1 MTSQEYTQWLKGFL
15 DAIDNYAI
23 TKKQFDLIREKL
35 KEVDDTTQS
44 IGNPVGNGG
53 WWGGTTTP
61 YSIPLSG
68 TSATTAV
75 NYPSGST
82 LTYTTGNNGVG
93 TTYTMGGTITSTN
106 TTYVNQSSDNEL
118 RSKYLRNSE
127 GYESLEELEND
138 FFGEYDEKLL
148 LD

>member
-15 DAIDNYAI
+15 DAVDNYDI
-23 TKKQFDLIREKL
+23 TKKQFDAIREKL

-44 IGNPVGNGG
+44 IGNPIGNG

-68 TSATTAV
+68 TITTGGTITTS

-82 LTYTTGNNGVG
+82 VTYTTGNGG
-93 TTYTMGGTITSTN
+93 ISTYTLGGNITPTSA
-106 TTYVNQSSDNEL
+106 YVNQSSED
-118 RSKYLRNSE
+118 
-127 GYESLEELEND
+127 
-138 FFGEYDEKLL
+138 DERLL

>member
-15 DAIDNYAI
+15 DAVDNYDI
-23 TKKQFDLIREKL
+23 TKKQFDAIREKL

-44 IGNPVGNGG
+44 IGNPITIGNG
-53 WWGGTTTP
+53 WWGGTATP

-68 TSATTAV
+68 TITTGGTITTS

-82 LTYTTGNNGVG
+82 LTYTTGNGGVSS
-93 TTYTMGGTITSTN
+93 YTLGGTITSTN
-106 TTYVNQSSDNEL
+106 TAYVNQSSED
-118 RSKYLRNSE
+118 
-127 GYESLEELEND
+127 
-138 FFGEYDEKLL
+138 DEKLL

>member
-15 DAIDNYAI
+15 DAVDNYAI
-23 TKKQFDLIREKL
+23 TKKQFDAIREKL

-44 IGNPVGNGG
+44 IGNPIGNGG
-53 WWGGTTTP
+53 WWGGTTP

-68 TSATTAV
+68 TFTTGGTITTS

-82 LTYTTGNNGVG
+82 VTYTTGNSTG
-93 TTYTMGGTITSTN
+93 TYTMPTGTLTSTN
-106 TTYVNQSSDNEL
+106 TAYLNKSSED
-118 RSKYLRNSE
+118 
-127 GYESLEELEND
+127 
-138 FFGEYDEKLL
+138 DEKLL

>member
-15 DAIDNYAI
+15 DAVDNYAI
-23 TKKQFDLIREKL
+23 TKKQFDAIREKL

-44 IGNPVGNGG
+44 IGNPIGNGG
-53 WWGGTTTP
+53 WWGGTTP

-68 TSATTAV
+68 TITTGGTITTS

-82 LTYTTGNNGVG
+82 LTYTTGNSTG
-93 TTYTMGGTITSTN
+93 TYTIPTGTLTSTN
-106 TTYVNQSSDNEL
+106 AYVNQSSED
-118 RSKYLRNSE
+118 
-127 GYESLEELEND
+127 
-138 FFGEYDEKLL
+138 DEKLL

>member
-15 DAIDNYAI
+15 DAVDNYAI
-23 TKKQFDLIREKL
+23 TKKQFDSIREKL

-44 IGNPVGNGG
+44 IGNPIGNGG
-53 WWGGTTTP
+53 WWHGTTP

-68 TSATTAV
+68 TITTGGTITTS

-82 LTYTTGNNGVG
+82 VTYTTGNSTG
-93 TTYTMGGTITSTN
+93 TYTIPAGTLTST
-106 TTYVNQSSDNEL
+106 TAYVNQSSED
-118 RSKYLRNSE
+118 
-127 GYESLEELEND
+127 
-138 FFGEYDEKLL
+138 DEKLL

>member
-15 DAIDNYAI
+15 DAVDNYAI
-23 TKKQFDLIREKL
+23 TKKQFDAIREKL

-44 IGNPVGNGG
+44 IGNPIGNG
-53 WWGGTTTP
+53 WWHGTTTP

-68 TSATTAV
+68 TITTGGTITTS

-82 LTYTTGNNGVG
+82 VTYTTGNSTG
-93 TTYTMGGTITSTN
+93 TYTIPAGTLTST
-106 TTYVNQSSDNEL
+106 TAYVNQSSED
-118 RSKYLRNSE
+118 
-127 GYESLEELEND
+127 
-138 FFGEYDEKLL
+138 DEKLL

>member
-15 DAIDNYAI
+15 DAVDNYSI
-23 TKKQFDLIREKL
+23 TKKQFDAIREKL

-44 IGNPVGNGG
+44 IGTPIGNGG
-53 WWGGTTTP
+53 WWGGGTVTP

-68 TSATTAV
+68 TITTGGTITTS

-82 LTYTTGNNGVG
+82 LTYTTGNTGVS
-93 TTYTMGGTITSTN
+93 TYTVPAAAGAITLTN
-106 TTYVNQSSDNEL
+106 AYVNQSSED
-118 RSKYLRNSE
+118 
-127 GYESLEELEND
+127 
-138 FFGEYDEKLL
+138 DEKLL

>member
-15 DAIDNYAI
+15 DAVDNYAI
-23 TKKQFDLIREKL
+23 TKKQFDSIREKL

-44 IGNPVGNGG
+44 IGNPIGNGG
-53 WWGGTTTP
+53 WWHGTTP

-68 TSATTAV
+68 TITTGGTITTS

-82 LTYTTGNNGVG
+82 LTYTTGNTGVA
-93 TTYTMGGTITSTN
+93 TYTSAGTLTSTN
-106 TTYVNQSSDNEL
+106 TAYVNQSSED
-118 RSKYLRNSE
+118 
-127 GYESLEELEND
+127 
-138 FFGEYDEKLL
+138 DEKLL

>member
-15 DAIDNYAI
+15 DAVDNYAI
-23 TKKQFDLIREKL
+23 TKKQFDSIREKL

-44 IGNPVGNGG
+44 IGNPIGSGG

-61 YSIPLSG
+61 YNIPLSG
-68 TSATTAV
+68 TITTGGTITTS

-82 LTYTTGNNGVG
+82 LTYTTGTNSG
-93 TTYTMGGTITSTN
+93 TYTIPTGTITSTSA
-106 TTYVNQSSDNEL
+106 YVNQSSQD
-118 RSKYLRNSE
+118 
-127 GYESLEELEND
+127 
-138 FFGEYDEKLL
+138 DEKLL

>member
-15 DAIDNYAI
+15 DAVDNYSI
-23 TKKQFDLIREKL
+23 TKKQFDAIREKL

-44 IGNPVGNGG
+44 IGNIVIWQGG
-53 WWGGTTTP
+53 WGVTTP

-68 TSATTAV
+68 TITTGGTITTS

-82 LTYTTGNNGVG
+82 LTYTTGNGG
-93 TTYTMGGTITSTN
+93 ISTYTIPAGTLTST
-106 TTYVNQSSDNEL
+106 TAYVNQSSED
-118 RSKYLRNSE
+118 
-127 GYESLEELEND
+127 
-138 FFGEYDEKLL
+138 DEKLL